1 MRKTKL
7 NRIIIHILTAVLLLT
22 AFPVS
27 VAAANQTYQTKDVTA
42 YLYSMDSKTKLE
54 CMFNDDLSSVPYVD
68 AADYL
73 NQIFTVSFTESKG
86 DDGVYSVTSKNGTM
100 TVDPQKDTVS
110 FDAYEEFTSRNVN
123 SKNSAIESDYLN
135 EAGGSYIT
143 KPSKVTLELSPYK
156 IDLVEL
162 SGKVYFP
169 LYTINDLFAGTYNAA
184 EYVDGKLYF
193 VHTMDSETDGY
204 FDRSSLYESDNRDKS
219 MIDYTYNELCFAV
232 DNLYGMPSKSQI
244 AENIRT
250 NGLDKTLDSFSDQ
263 TKEAKEL
270 LMSDSLTDFYLGL
283 TYLSVPFDDG
293 GHTVFVFEP
302 LAESEKY
309 ADTAFFHAWNELQ
322 EGDSEK
328 AQAFQSITTEMQSGS
343 MMAQMTVSEAR
354 DKAYSAYDKVKSW
367 GSTARF
373 IVHGDTGV
381 FIFDSFT
388 DEAVEPFKWSLDYAA
403 DNGVD
408 NFVID
413 LSMNT
418 GGNSNVLQYM
428 AAIMTNKEN
437 HTNKNSLQTLCTLTG
452 SKYQNEVE
460 LDLNLDG
467 KFDEKDSEM
476 VYDFHFA
483 VLTTKCSFSCGN
495 LLPVIA
501 KDNHIPV
508 IGKTSGGGSSML
520 TKFYM
525 PGSHYY
531 AMSGPEK
538 YISNDGTDADLG
550 AEPDYD
556 LTTENADGLTDY
568 TTLYDIEQISAKVHE
583 YYGEEPNNAA
593 VASAKKDASADSSP
607 ADSDQTGFPV
617 WAIVCTAAAAV
628 FLLVAIVLIIK
639 IRNRKKNR
647 DEQNEHTS
655 SSN

>member
-1 MRKTKL
+1 MKKTKL
-7 NRIIIHILTAVLLLT
+7 NRISILILSAVLLLT

-27 VAAANQTYQTKDVTA
+27 VSAADRAYQKKDVTA
-42 YLYSMDSKTKLE
+42 YLYSTDSETNLE
-54 CMFNDDLSSVPYVD
+54 CLFLDELPSVPYVD

-86 DDGVYSVTSKNGTM
+86 DDGVYTVKSENGAM

-123 SKNSAIESDYLN
+123 SKDSAIESDYLN
-135 EAGGSYIT
+135 ETAGSYVT
-143 KPSKVTLELSPYK
+143 APSKVTLELSPYK

-162 SGKVYFP
+162 NGKVYFP

-204 FDRSSLYESDNRDKS
+204 FDRSSLYESDNRDKTV
-219 MIDYTYNELCFAV
+219 IDYTYNELCFAV

-244 AENIRT
+244 AESIRT
-250 NGLDKTLDSFSDQ
+250 NGLNKTLDSFSDQ

-283 TYLSVPFDDG
+283 TYLSIPFDDG

-309 ADTAFFHAWNELQ
+309 ADTTFFRKWNELA
-322 EGDSEK
+322 EGTSEK
-328 AQAFQSITTEMQSGS
+328 AQAFQSVTTEMQTGS
-343 MMAQMTVSEAR
+343 MMAQMTISEAR
-354 DKAYSAYDKVKSW
+354 DKAYSAYNEVKSW
-367 GSTARF
+367 DSTARF
-373 IVHGDTGV
+373 IVYGDTGV
-381 FIFDSFT
+381 FIFDSFA

-403 DNGVD
+403 ENGVK

-452 SKYQNEVE
+452 SKYQDEVE

-467 KFDEKDSEM
+467 KFDEKDSEV

-508 IGKTSGGGSSML
+508 IGKTSGGGSCML

-538 YISNDGTDADLG
+538 FIAQDGTDADLG

-556 LTTENADGLTDY
+556 LTTEDADGLPDY
-568 TTLYDIEQISAKVHE
+568 TTLYDIEQISAKIHE
-583 YYGEEPNNAA
+583 YYGEEPNEAA
-593 VASAKKDASADSSP
+593 FAAAIKAASADSAK
-607 ADSDQTGFPV
+607 ADSDQTGLPV
-617 WAIVCTAAAAV
+617 WAVVCIAAAAV
-628 FLLVAIVLIIK
+628 LLLAVIIVIVIK
-639 IRNRKKNR
+639 RRNCKKN
-647 DEQNEHTS
+647 
-655 SSN
+655 